1 MCFLM
6 TSVLAVF
13 LSLLKNSMKV
23 LLVSETIR
31 GLGILLLNGYMHRKG
46 L

>member
-1 MCFLM
+1 MFLM

-13 LSLLKNSMKV
+13 LSLLKSSMMV

-31 GLGILLLNGYMHRKG
+31 GLGILLSNGYMHRKG